1 MNYWII
7 KSEPFK
13 YSFDQMKADKTT
25 IWDGVRNYEARNNLR
40 DMKKGDICFFYH
52 SNEGKNIVGTVTVS
66 KTHFPD
72 PTIDDDRWLA
82 VEVKYKTT
90 AKYPLSLATIK
101 MHSKLSEMALVRRSR
116 LSVSPV
122 TPEEAKIILQLLE
135 GEKV

>member
-82 VEVKYKTT
+82 VEVKYKAT

>member
-13 YSFDQMKADKTT
+13 YSFEQMKADRTT

-40 DMKKGDICFFYH
+40 EMKKGDLCFFYH
-52 SNEGKNIVGTVTVS
+52 SNADKCIVGTVTVS

-72 PTIDDDRWLA
+72 PTIDDERWLA
-82 VEVKYKTT
+82 VEVKYK
-90 AKYPLSLATIK
+90 AKAKHPLALATIK
-101 MHSKLSEMALVRRSR
+101 MHSGLSELSMVRRSR

-122 TPEEAKIILQLLE
+122 SEEEAQIILQLLE
-135 GEKV
+135 GK